1 MIAVVDYGLGNLRS
15 VQKAFEYKG
24 FECTVTGDL
33 KILKNAAGLVL
44 PGVGAFSAAMENLS
58 RKGLCGFIKEWIAAN
73 RPFLGICLG
82 LQMLF
87 DHSEEGNV
95 DGMGIFKGTVRRFP
109 ADPSLKVPQIGWNSI
124 DIVKAHPLLEGIRN
138 GAHVY
143 FVHSYYVDA
152 DERKD
157 VVTRTV
163 YGVAFDS
170 AAARGSVLATQFHP
184 EKSGEVGLRIIR
196 NFGAWAYNKR
206 EGEIN

>member
-44 PGVGAFSAAMENLS
+44 PGVGAFSAAMGNLS
-58 RKGLCGFIKEWIAAN
+58 QKGLCGYIEEWIAGN

-82 LQMLF
+82 FQMLF
-87 DHSEEGNV
+87 EHSEEGNV
-95 DGMGIFKGTVRRFP
+95 KGLGLFKGTVRRFP
-109 ADPSLKVPQIGWNSI
+109 ADPFLKVPQIGWNSI
-124 DIVKAHPLLEGIRN
+124 DIVAEHPMLDGIRN

-152 DERKD
+152 NDRKD
-157 VVTRTV
+157 VVARTG
-163 YGVAFDS
+163 YGVEFDS
-170 AAARGSVLATQFHP
+170 AAARGNVFATQFHP
-184 EKSGEVGLRIIR
+184 EKSGEVGLRIIK
-196 NFGAWAYNKR
+196 NFGTLVYKGKCR
-206 EGEIN
+206 